1 MAPKSPA
8 PKKKAEK
15 SAAKNKRHGTK
26 AATNKEGGKKRKKKL
41 LQFAP
46 HKYSPPLAIPPT
58 PFFFSSSSWHQPSFL
73 EARERGGEGGIG
85 ELGKAPPLP
94 SPGHSP
100 RSPLSPT
107 PSLISFQDPNF
118 FLPHPFLLGSF
129 LDLSLALRRPFQLR
143 RSEHL
148 LWFPSSERPKFS
160 SNWSCFWP
168 LSSNQSKNKRLGNK
182 CPWLPPIPGLRFGRI
197 RPNFIVF
204 CSLAALFLSPSC
216 RKVGSIAS
224 PARLLRSGGE
234 RKRHK
239 RDKRRALDAVLV
251 VAAPATPLLVASPA
265 VCPHGA
271 AAGSPESAARS
282 SAGAR

>member
-1 MAPKSPA
+1 MQTIKDTVNSVSESIQAPA
-8 PKKKAEK
+8 F
-15 SAAKNKRHGTK
+15 
-26 AATNKEGGKKRKKKL
+26 L
-41 LQFAP
+41 LG
-46 HKYSPPLAIPPT
+46 S
-58 PFFFSSSSWHQPSFL
+58 
-73 EARERGGEGGIG
+73 ERERGGEGGEGGIG

-129 LDLSLALRRPFQLR
+129 LDLSLAPRRPFQLR

-204 CSLAALFLSPSC
+204 PLSRCAFPFSFLSQSGFHRVTPTAPPIGR
-216 RKVGSIAS
+216 RK
-224 PARLLRSGGE
+224 
-234 RKRHK
+234 K
-239 RDKRRALDAVLV
+239 
-251 VAAPATPLLVASPA
+251 AAQK
-265 VCPHGA
+265 G
-271 AAGSPESAARS
+271 
-282 SAGAR
+282 

>member
-1 MAPKSPA
+1 MAPNNWSSMAPKSPA

-73 EARERGGEGGIG
+73 EAREREEGREEREASVSSGRPHPC
-85 ELGKAPPLP
+85 LPPVTHHAPPSHQLP
-94 SPGHSP
+94 L
-100 RSPLSPT
+100 LSPSKIPT
-107 PSLISFQDPNF
+107 F

-129 LDLSLALRRPFQLR
+129 LDLSLAPRRPFQLR

-204 CSLAALFLSPSC
+204 PLSRCAFPFSFLSQSGFHRVTPTAPPIGR
-216 RKVGSIAS
+216 RK
-224 PARLLRSGGE
+224 
-234 RKRHK
+234 K
-239 RDKRRALDAVLV
+239 
-251 VAAPATPLLVASPA
+251 AAQK
-265 VCPHGA
+265 G
-271 AAGSPESAARS
+271 
-282 SAGAR
+282 

>member
-1 MAPKSPA
+1 LAPA
-8 PKKKAEK
+8 F
-15 SAAKNKRHGTK
+15 
-26 AATNKEGGKKRKKKL
+26 L
-41 LQFAP
+41 LG
-46 HKYSPPLAIPPT
+46 S
-58 PFFFSSSSWHQPSFL
+58 
-73 EARERGGEGGIG
+73 ERERGGEGGEGGIG

-100 RSPLSPT
+100 RSPLTNSLSYLLSPSKI
-107 PSLISFQDPNF
+107 PPF
-118 FLPHPFLLGSF
+118 FFSPHPFLLGSF
-129 LDLSLALRRPFQLR
+129 IDLSLAPRRPFQLR
-143 RSEHL
+143 RSHLGHL
-148 LWFPSSERPKFS
+148 LRFPSSNRPKFS
-160 SNWSCFWP
+160 SNSSCFWP

-182 CPWLPPIPGLRFGRI
+182 CPWLAPIPGLRFGRI

-251 VAAPATPLLVASPA
+251 VAATATPLLVASPA
-265 VCPHGA
+265 LYPHGA
-271 AAGSPESAARS
+271 AAAEARY